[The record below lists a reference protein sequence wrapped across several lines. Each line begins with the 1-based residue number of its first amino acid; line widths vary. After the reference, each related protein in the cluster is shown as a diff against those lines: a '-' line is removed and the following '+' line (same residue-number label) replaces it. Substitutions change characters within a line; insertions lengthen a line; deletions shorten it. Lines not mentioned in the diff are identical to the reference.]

1 MNIHRI
7 IITALLLVAAMMN
20 VAAQNRIDD
29 MMDNYSSRG
38 TSKYTSAVERDP
50 KTRKVQ
56 KVVNVIELNHMG
68 IDEFINAFRRESK
81 SGNFTEKRDEEG
93 LTLMLTV
100 RGGRQN
106 RIYMI
111 RCTAPYT
118 PERRDT
124 GYAKAK
130 ITVIIK
136 YG

>member
-1 MNIHRI
+1 
-7 IITALLLVAAMMN
+7 MME
-20 VAAQNRIDD
+20 
-29 MMDNYSSRG
+29 NYSSHG
-38 TSKYTSAVERDP
+38 MSKYTSAVERDP
-50 KTRKVQ
+50 QTRKVRR
-56 KVVNVIELNHMG
+56 VVNVLELNDTG
-68 IDEFINAFRRESK
+68 IEDFIKAFRRESK
-81 SGNFTEKRDEEG
+81 SGNFTEKRDEDG

-100 RGGRQN
+100 RGGQQN

>member
-1 MNIHRI
+1 MDIRRI
-7 IITALLLVAAMMN
+7 IITAVILVTSMVN
-20 VAAQNRIDD
+20 VAAQNRIDE
-29 MMDNYSSRG
+29 MIENYSSRG
-38 TSKYTSAVERDP
+38 TSRFTSAVERDP
-50 KTRKVQ
+50 KTRKVL
-56 KVVNVIELNHMG
+56 KVVNVLELNQMG
-68 IDEFINAFRRESK
+68 INEFINVFRGESK
-81 SGNFTEKRDEEG
+81 KGNFTEKRTEG
-93 LTLMLTV
+93 SLTLMLTV
-100 RGGRQN
+100 RGERQN

>member
-1 MNIHRI
+1 M
-7 IITALLLVAAMMN
+7 
-20 VAAQNRIDD
+20 
-29 MMDNYSSRG
+29 
-38 TSKYTSAVERDP
+38 
-50 KTRKVQ
+50 
-56 KVVNVIELNHMG
+56 IELNHMG

-100 RGGRQN
+100 RGERQN
-106 RIYMI
+106 RIYMM
-111 RCTAPYT
+111 RCTRPYT

-124 GYAKAK
+124 RYEKAK